1 MHNMHT
7 DFRSK
12 FQEREYDAFKDTVVK
27 CANDTGMV
35 IKQNNIIFGKSK
47 VAVPSFV
54 NIEKLREF
62 LLVQKRTLLMQYD
75 DLYQKVLSSE
85 RPEAFKKEYEAVVA
99 SINELDDMLK
109 DADEVVDER
118 NNDYVLAPVEELH
131 TKIVTNQS
139 SSESILR
146 TMDEGI
152 HVDLQKIKK
161 VMKLHKDNMS
171 LYQQLAEAKSVP
183 DIDYLIWEDAVKTQT
198 KSVKASNQLK
208 REKSAKVMKGGRL
221 NEQQKN
227 AIKNQVKKIMV
238 EKLT

>member
-1 MHNMHT
+1 MHT